1 MSATHQERIERLQAL
16 FARISPPQT
25 APQRCVDV
33 GRLERL
39 LEDEYGTEASA
50 AARRRRLQRDLTE
63 LIRDERIVAVNPGG
77 KPLRYRRRA
86 EAGDD
91 DPNVIAYTRQL
102 IDQTVTDLVPKGRL
116 EALWRQLVVSDQ
128 VPALNDQ
135 RLRILSAEQRLIPA
149 KVHPRILSTVITG
162 VAEQRILSVKYRK
175 ATGQLRKPRLHPQA
189 LVQRG
194 PVIYLVALK
203 NNEPAHVRFYA
214 LHRMVRVELT
224 EDAARAAA
232 GFDLDRAIA
241 EGLVDFGCGETIALE
256 LRVRGYLTDVLE
268 ACPLAEGQQTLPEPE
283 DSDFDLRLH
292 ATVPS
297 SGALLRWL
305 LAAGDNLEVVA
316 PDAMRRNVAAQIN
329 KASTLYANVL

>member
-25 APQRCVDV
+25 APERCVDV
-33 GRLERL
+33 GRLE
-39 LEDEYGTEASA
+39 
-50 AARRRRLQRDLTE
+50 
-63 LIRDERIVAVNPGG
+63 
-77 KPLRYRRRA
+77 
-86 EAGDD
+86 
-91 DPNVIAYTRQL
+91 
-102 IDQTVTDLVPKGRL
+102 
-116 EALWRQLVVSDQ
+116 ALWRKLVVSDL
-128 VPALNDQ
+128 VPALDDQ

-149 KVHPRILSTVITG
+149 KVRPAILSTVISG
-162 VAEQRILSVKYRK
+162 VAEQRVLTVKYRK
-175 ATGQLRKPRLHPQA
+175 ASSELSTPRLHPQA

-203 NNEPAHVRFYA
+203 NDEPSRVQFYA

-224 EDAARAAA
+224 EEAARAAA

-241 EGLVDFGCGETIALE
+241 EGLVDFGRGETIALE

-268 ACPLAEGQQTLPEPE
+268 ACPLAEEQLTLPEPE

-305 LAAGDNLEVVA
+305 LAGGDNLEVVA
-316 PDAMRRNVAAQIN
+316 PDGMRRNVAAQIN
-329 KASTLYANVL
+329 KASALYADVL